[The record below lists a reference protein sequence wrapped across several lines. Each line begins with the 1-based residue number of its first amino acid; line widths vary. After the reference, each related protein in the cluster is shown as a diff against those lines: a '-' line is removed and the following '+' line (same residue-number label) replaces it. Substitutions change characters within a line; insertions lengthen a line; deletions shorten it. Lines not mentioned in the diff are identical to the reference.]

1 MEKMLVAQ
9 ALDERDFLRDKI
21 IDKINS
27 LKGKLV
33 VTVKASDTTTPTGVT
48 IDEFKEN
55 AKSSYQSIKDL
66 IKRYRDINLAINES
80 NIKETVTVGD
90 KTYTRAEA
98 IALRSEYQSTKS
110 IDKILNNLLISE
122 ASNGLAR
129 YTTTVDAFERHRR
142 DFINSIL
149 GRDNSKDSDT
159 NDLVKAL
166 EDFMIK
172 GKPVLIDPLEIT
184 TKYDEISQE
193 KTKFF
198 KDLETAIKVSNATTF
213 IEI

>member
-1 MEKMLVAQ
+1 MEKMLVTQ

-33 VTVKASDTTTPTGVT
+33 VTVKASDTNAPTGVT
-48 IDEFKEN
+48 VDEFKEN

-80 NIKETVTVGD
+80 NNKETITVGD

-98 IALRSEYQSTKS
+98 IALRSEYLSTKS
-110 IDKILNNLLISE
+110 IDKILNNILISE
-122 ASNGLAR
+122 ASNGLNR
-129 YTTTVDAFERHRR
+129 YTITVDAFEKHRR
-142 DFINSIL
+142 DYINSLL
-149 GRDNSKDSDT
+149 GKDTTKDS
-159 NDLVKAL
+159 NNKDLVKTL
-166 EDFMIK
+166 EDFIAK
-172 GKPVLIDPLEIT
+172 DTPILIDPLEIT
-184 TKYDEISQE
+184 TKYNDIAQE
-193 KTKFF
+193 NAKFF